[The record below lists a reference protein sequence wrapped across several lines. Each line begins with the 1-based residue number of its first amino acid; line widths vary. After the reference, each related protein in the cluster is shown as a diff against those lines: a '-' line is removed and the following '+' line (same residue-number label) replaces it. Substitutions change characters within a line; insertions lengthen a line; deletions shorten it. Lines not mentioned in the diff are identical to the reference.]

1 MLTVT
6 QVCPYHNFL
15 CSLIFPTVKSISS
28 FHTTLTKHHVLHHD
42 KNVSKKNTVS
52 LNVSVCFRVTHWFSV
67 ILLNYDSQSYSGHS
81 SLPQVSQWMQWYM
94 QKKHSN
100 SLYSYC
106 SCLDQGY
113 LSYLSNLIYQIYYVH
128 IWSFP
133 GGSNGKESAHNA
145 RDSSSIPGSGSGG
158 GVVEIPWRRG
168 SSFLAWRMPWT
179 VEKQPDNMETN
190 ECGCVSTKL
199 YSPMA
204 IVCQPI

>member
-145 RDSSSIPGSGSGG
+145 WDSSSIHGSGG
-158 GVVEIPWRRG
+158 GGWWRSPGGGDPVFLPGECHGQWKSSQIIWKQMSVAVFQQNFTVPW
-168 SSFLAWRMPWT
+168 P
-179 VEKQPDNMETN
+179 
-190 ECGCVSTKL
+190 
-199 YSPMA
+199 
-204 IVCQPI
+204 